1 MKRDINV
8 RTFLAY
14 ATAPFSDLDSKRST
28 HGDSLYVLDGVR
40 GFAALV
46 VMLSHTAAF
55 GMKEQGSLGVLLFFF
70 LSGFVLTL
78 PYAHNPRR
86 LLDGGELYR
95 FAASRFLRI
104 VPIYFVAV
112 ALIAW
117 LVGADLNWFL
127 ANVFFVKGWGHLW
140 SVAEE
145 ARFYVLFPL
154 VILSLALLP
163 GWLSR
168 VVFLVGITWFAAEY
182 LSQYRIDMLNDRHVN
197 FYFWMFTGGCLA
209 CLLYEWPALRRRV
222 DGKLGGYVFGAI
234 SALTIL
240 LIFLS
245 SNELIDHLCVH

>member
-1 MKRDINV
+1 MRIIRV
-8 RTFLAY
+8 
-14 ATAPFSDLDSKRST
+14 
-28 HGDSLYVLDGVR
+28 
-40 GFAALV
+40 
-46 VMLSHTAAF
+46 
-55 GMKEQGSLGVLLFFF
+55 
-70 LSGFVLTL
+70 
-78 PYAHNPRR
+78 R

-168 VVFLVGITWFAAEY
+168 VVFLVGITWFAAE
-182 LSQYRIDMLNDRHVN
+182 RMGDA
-197 FYFWMFTGGCLA
+197 GCL
-209 CLLYEWPALRRRV
+209 
-222 DGKLGGYVFGAI
+222 VFSVPLPVVRI
-234 SALTIL
+234 
-240 LIFLS
+240 
-245 SNELIDHLCVH
+245 VHVSGNPGRTATPIQVL